1 MKLEINIKFLILV
14 VAMMLFI
21 FPVSA
26 EGSSISSQT
35 VSVTIPET
43 AAVSAN
49 YGNSSN
55 SGLIP
60 PGTTEVTINNVYLAN
75 PSNVDTEIWIRASG
89 DLVGA
94 NTANTIG
101 LSNLKYIIQGLG
113 SAVELTDQ
121 YTKAGVLKK
130 PNHGSISPMGV
141 DLRIKIPYGTTPDT
155 YKTTIY
161 FTSLKFNSDAQ
172 SRSNIR

>member
-1 MKLEINIKFLILV
+1 MKLEMTIKFLILF

-49 YGNSSN
+49 YGNSSIIN

-60 PGTTEVTINNVYLAN
+60 PGTTEVTINNAYFAN

-101 LSNLKYIIQGLG
+101 LSNLKYIIPGLG

-141 DLRIKIPYGTTPDT
+141 NLRIKIPYGTTPDT

-161 FTSLKFNSDAQ
+161 FTSLKFNSDT
-172 SRSNIR
+172 SV